1 MLAEG
6 RRLARKTSSDTAN
19 GPTLK
24 MPTLLTIDDT
34 LKMPTVWH
42 WGTPYGGERQRRRNN
57 DPDGGGSRFV
67 ASLHGPRAPL
77 PAPEPYLL

>member
-34 LKMPTVWH
+34 LKMPTAWH
-42 WGTPYGGERQRRRNN
+42 WGTPYGGE
-57 DPDGGGSRFV
+57 
-67 ASLHGPRAPL
+67 AAPSKQ
-77 PAPEPYLL
+77 

>member
-24 MPTLLTIDDT
+24 MPTLLTIDDYPQNAYCLALGNALWRRGSAVET
-34 LKMPTVWH
+34 MIPTAEAH
-42 WGTPYGGERQRRRNN
+42 DSSLRCTGPGAAA
-57 DPDGGGSRFV
+57 GS
-67 ASLHGPRAPL
+67 
-77 PAPEPYLL
+77 EPYLL